1 MAGSMESKKS
11 NSLHIVVTGHRFLPK
26 DAASL
31 SDAIRQV
38 FQDILSNHDQT
49 PIILHSALA
58 EGSDQLAATI
68 ALEFPVIKI
77 HVPLPKAEGDYLV
90 DFYSEEGRNDF
101 RKLILSADLVTQLNN
116 PKKPQNAYQALG
128 DYLVQQADLL
138 LAVWN
143 GNFNQKG
150 GGTGEVVRSA
160 LDIGKPV
167 YWIYSPNLK
176 PGENSPYTYKK
187 QIGDIEFLN

>member
-1 MAGSMESKKS
+1 MAGSIENIQA
-11 NSLHIVVTGHRFLPK
+11 NSLHIAVTGHRFIPK
-26 DAASL
+26 DSTSL

-38 FQDILSNHDQT
+38 LKDKLSNHDGNQ
-49 PIILHSALA
+49 IILHSALA
-58 EGSDQLAATI
+58 EGSDQLVAKI
-68 ALEFPVIKI
+68 ALEFPEIKL
-77 HVPLPKAEGDYLV
+77 HVPLPKAEEDYLM
-90 DFYSEEGRNDF
+90 DFDFVEGRNVF
-101 RKLILSADLVTQLNN
+101 KKLILSADLVTQL
-116 PKKPQNAYQALG
+116 KKSEKHRDTYQALG

-176 PGENSPYTYKK
+176 PGENNPYTHQK
-187 QIGDIEFLN
+187 QIGDIEIL

>member
-1 MAGSMESKKS
+1 MAGPLESKKS
-11 NSLHIVVTGHRFLPK
+11 KPLHIAVTGHRFIPKGTTSLP
-26 DAASL
+26 
-31 SDAIRQV
+31 DAIRQV
-38 FQDILSNHDQT
+38 FQDILSNHDET

-58 EGSDQLAATI
+58 EGSDQLVATI
-68 ALEFPVIKI
+68 ALEFPEIKI
-77 HVPLPKAEGDYLV
+77 HVPLPKPEVDYLI
-90 DFYSEEGRNDF
+90 DFDSDEGRNDF

-143 GNFNQKG
+143 GGFNQKG

-160 LDIGKPV
+160 LAVGRPV

-176 PGENSPYTYKK
+176 PGENNPFTHQK